1 MRKKKT
7 DCFTCF
13 CFFLITLIIFFFL
26 RLTYGMQEEKQQ
38 YTALVSL
45 QGLSYDQDFLKNA
58 SKIKGM
64 QQIWPVVEIPVT
76 IRIDDYTKNTVFNG
90 INLNAFTQIS
100 DDHTIFGSTPLLL
113 LGNNAL
119 ENMKDSNG
127 HIISKKQQQK
137 YLQMGENLEIIYTLT
152 DASDPV
158 FLPCKVAAILPWD
171 DDQIYI
177 PFSQAGNL
185 NFETGSGLNVTKVF
199 LKVKGKSN
207 LEKAKHLIGG

>member
-7 DCFTCF
+7 DGFTCF

-45 QGLSYDQDFLKNA
+45 QGLSYDQNFLKNA
-58 SKIKGM
+58 SKIKGI
-64 QQIWPVVEIPVT
+64 QEICPVVEIPVT

-90 INLNAFTQIS
+90 IDLDAFTQIS
-100 DDHTIFGSTPLLL
+100 DDQTSFGSTPLLL

-137 YLQMGENLEIIYTLT
+137 YLQMGENLEITYTLT

-158 FLPCKVAAILPWD
+158 FLPCRVAAILPGD
-171 DDQIYI
+171 DAQIYI
-177 PFSQAGNL
+177 PFSQASNL
-185 NFETGSGLNVTKVF
+185 NFETGSGLNVTRVF

-207 LEKAKHLIGG
+207 FEKAKHLIGG

>member
-7 DCFTCF
+7 DGFTCF

-90 INLNAFTQIS
+90 IDLDAFTQIS
-100 DDHTIFGSTPLLL
+100 DDQTSFGSTPLLL

-137 YLQMGENLEIIYTLT
+137 YLQMGENLEITYTLT

-158 FLPCKVAAILPWD
+158 FLPCRVAAILPGD
-171 DDQIYI
+171 DAQIYI
-177 PFSQAGNL
+177 PFSQASNL
-185 NFETGSGLNVTKVF
+185 NFETGSGLNVTRVF

-207 LEKAKHLIGG
+207 FEKAKHLIGG

>member
-45 QGLSYDQDFLKNA
+45 QGLSYDQNFLKNA

-90 INLNAFTQIS
+90 IDLNAFTHIS
-100 DDHTIFGSTPLLL
+100 DNQTSFGCTPHLL

-119 ENMKDSNG
+119 ENMKDSND

-137 YLQMGENLEIIYTLT
+137 YLQMGENLEITYTLT
-152 DASDPV
+152 DASDSV
-158 FLPCKVAAILPWD
+158 FLPCKVAAILPGD
-171 DDQIYI
+171 DAQIYI
-177 PFSQAGNL
+177 PFSQASNL